1 MGEQIQAI
9 DWAVLHWIRNVLHCG
24 VLDVLMPKIT
34 ALGNAGLIWIAA
46 AAALTVSKKYRK
58 FGIVL
63 LAALT
68 AGLLIGNLCLKN
80 LIGRARPCWLESL
93 PLLIKNPRDY
103 SFPSGHTLSSVIGA
117 SVLTAAD
124 RRFAFA
130 AVPLAVLIAFSRLYL
145 YVHFPTDVLAA
156 VVLGAAIGL
165 GAVAV
170 AKKIAPGRAA
180 QG

>member
-9 DWAVLHWIRNVLHCG
+9 DWAVLHWIRDVLHCG

-46 AAALTVSKKYRK
+46 AAAMTVSKKYRK

-80 LIGRARPCWLESL
+80 LVGRARPCWLESL

-103 SFPSGHTLSSVIGA
+103 SFPSGHTLASVISA
-117 SVLTAAD
+117 VLLTKAN
-124 RRFAFA
+124 RSFGLA

-145 YVHFPTDVLAA
+145 YVHYPTDVLAA
-156 VVLGAAIGL
+156 VVLGL
-165 GAVAV
+165 GISFLTCKV
-170 AKKIAPGRAA
+170 GERAWTVLENR
-180 QG
+180 